1 VGPGRVGGGS
11 EVTSGEATDGGKA
24 ASGRAGGSSKA
35 GWASWGGGSEVQ
47 GTTEPLGGDSEVA
60 MSPLPRA
67 RESDGEACGRDL
79 CRFVWESGRRLR
91 AFVRS
96 PAAGVCQGQIRLED
110 I

>member
-1 VGPGRVGGGS
+1 MGQVGGGS
-11 EVTSGEATDGGKA
+11 EVTSGNVTGGSKVILGGIGGGGEAR
-24 ASGRAGGSSKA
+24 RAGR
-35 GWASWGGGSEVQ
+35 GGDSEVW
-47 GTTEPLGGDSEVA
+47 GPAAPPGGNSEVA

-67 RESDGEACGRDL
+67 RESGGEACRRDL
-79 CRFVWESGRRLR
+79 CRFVWESGRRPR